1 MNSTVNAA
9 MNAAV
14 GPSLRILLATA
25 ETHPCARADVR
36 VLFGQSLPALGVQ
49 VDLLAL
55 GEMPTDC
62 ATPPS
67 WPGGQSFLRP
77 ARTGLQRLLG
87 DLLQQLSLF
96 RRCTQGYDALVVRD
110 KPVLGIVGFA
120 AARLA
125 RIPFCYWM
133 SYPLPEQYL
142 WLASRRDGSVGA
154 PRRAWL
160 WLRGSVGRLCLEQLL
175 VPHADWLFVQSDAMA
190 AALRRGPLEHDRVSA
205 VPMGVDAA
213 AMPPAAASLPQ
224 PLEGHPVAVY
234 LGTLDRYRCP
244 EIMVDAAARVGRVMP
259 EFRLMIIGE
268 ADEPSDRGWLQR
280 HAAEAGAARWV
291 HFTGR
296 LPFDQA
302 LALAQCAQVG
312 LSPVPRS
319 PLTEVGS
326 PTKAVEYLAC
336 GLPVIC
342 NDQPDQAWV
351 IEQSGGGRVVALD
364 AQSFADAIIATL
376 SDPLAAQAQAE
387 AGRLW
392 VKAHRDYEVLARGVE
407 ACLRALG
414 PSPETCLEP
423 SPEASRPTGIGAP
436 T

>member
-1 MNSTVNAA
+1 MN
-9 MNAAV
+9 
-14 GPSLRILLATA
+14 PSLRILLATA
-25 ETHPCARADVR
+25 EPHPCARPDVR

-55 GEMPTDC
+55 GETPTDC
-62 ATPPS
+62 ASPPP
-67 WPGGQSFLRP
+67 WPGGVAFLRP
-77 ARTGLQRLLG
+77 VRTRMQRLLG

-96 RRCTQGYDALVVRD
+96 RLCTRGYDALVVRD
-110 KPVLGIVGFA
+110 KPVLGIVGLA
-120 AARLA
+120 AARVA
-125 RIPFCYWM
+125 GIRFCYWM

-142 WLASRRDGSVGA
+142 WLAGRRDGSVGVV
-154 PRRAWL
+154 RRVWL
-160 WLRGSVGRLCLEQLL
+160 WLRGMAARFCLEHLL

-190 AALRRGPLEHDRVSA
+190 AALRRGPLKHDRVSA

-213 AMPPAAASLPQ
+213 AMPPAASALPP
-224 PLEGHPVAVY
+224 PLQDHPTAVY

-244 EIMVDAAARVGRVMP
+244 EIMVDSAARVGRVMP
-259 EFRLMIIGE
+259 DFRLMIIGE
-268 ADEPSDRGWLQR
+268 ADEPSDRGWLRR
-280 HAAEAGAARWV
+280 HAVETGAARWV

-351 IEQSGGGRVVALD
+351 VEQSGGGRVVALN
-364 AQSFADAIIATL
+364 AQAFADAIIATL
-376 SDPLAAQAQAE
+376 SDPLAAQAQAQ
-387 AGRLW
+387 AGRRW
-392 VKAHRDYEVLARGVE
+392 VQAHRDYGVLASGVE
-407 ACLRALG
+407 ARLRALV
-414 PSPETCLEP
+414 PSPEP
-423 SPEASRPTGIGAP
+423 SPRSRIGAP

>member
-1 MNSTVNAA
+1 MSST
-9 MNAAV
+9 M
-14 GPSLRILLATA
+14 GSTMSPSLRILLASA
-25 ETHPCARADVR
+25 EAHPCARPDVR
-36 VLFGQSLPALGVQ
+36 VLFGRALPALGVQ

-55 GEMPTDC
+55 AETPTDGV
-62 ATPPS
+62 TPLP
-67 WPGGQSFLRP
+67 WPGGQAFLRP
-77 ARTGLQRLLG
+77 ARTRLRRVLG
-87 DLLQQLSLF
+87 DLQQQLSLF
-96 RRCTQGYDALVVRD
+96 RLCNRGYDALIVRD
-110 KPVLGIVGFA
+110 KPVLGIIGFA

-125 RIPFCYWM
+125 RMPFCYWM

-142 WLASRRDGSVGA
+142 WLASRRDGSMGLA
-154 PRRAWL
+154 RRAWL
-160 WLRGSVGRLCLEQLL
+160 WLRGSLGRLCLERLL

-190 AALRRGPLEHDRVSA
+190 AALRRGPLRHERVSA
-205 VPMGVDAA
+205 VPMGVEAA
-213 AMPPAAASLPQ
+213 AIAPAAASLPR

-234 LGTLDRYRCP
+234 LGTLDRYRRP
-244 EIMVDAAARVGRVMP
+244 EVMVDAAALVGRVMP
-259 EFRLMIIGE
+259 EFRLMVIGE

-280 HAAEAGAARWV
+280 HAVETGAARWV

-302 LALAQCAQVG
+302 LALAQRAQVG

-351 IEQSGGGRVVALD
+351 IAQSGGGRVVPLD
-364 AQSFADAIIATL
+364 AQAFADAIIATL
-376 SDPLAAQAQAE
+376 SDPLAAQAQAD

-392 VKAHRDYEVLARGVE
+392 VKAHRDYDVLARGVE
-407 ACLRALG
+407 ARLRALVR
-414 PSPETCLEP
+414 S
-423 SPEASRPTGIGAP
+423 SAQSRQAGIGEP

>member
-1 MNSTVNAA
+1 MSSTMA
-9 MNAAV
+9 
-14 GPSLRILLATA
+14 PSLRILLATA
-25 ETHPCARADVR
+25 ETHPCARPDVR
-36 VLFGQSLPALGVQ
+36 VLFGQALPALGVQ

-55 GEMPTDC
+55 AETPNDC
-62 ATPPS
+62 LTPPD
-67 WPGGQSFLRP
+67 WPGGQAFLRP
-77 ARTGLQRLLG
+77 ARTRLRRLLG
-87 DLLQQLSLF
+87 DLQQQLSLF
-96 RRCTQGYDALVVRD
+96 RLCNRGYDALIVRD

-142 WLASRRDGSVGA
+142 WLAGHRDGSVGLA
-154 PRRAWL
+154 RRVWL
-160 WLRGSVGRLCLEQLL
+160 WLRGSIGRLCLEHLL
-175 VPHADWLFVQSDAMA
+175 VPHADWVFVQSDAMA
-190 AALRRGPLEHDRVSA
+190 VALRRGPLRHDRVSA

-213 AMPPAAASLPQ
+213 ALPPAAASLPL

-234 LGTLDRYRCP
+234 LGTLDRYRRP
-244 EIMVDAAARVGRVMP
+244 EVMVDAAALVGRVMP
-259 EFRLMIIGE
+259 EFRLMVIGE

-280 HAAEAGAARWV
+280 HAVETGAARWV

-302 LALAQCAQVG
+302 LALAQRAQVG

-351 IEQSGGGRVVALD
+351 VEQSGGGRVVALD
-364 AQSFADAIIATL
+364 ARAFADAIIATV
-376 SDPLAAQAQAE
+376 SDPVAAQAQAE

-392 VKAHRDYEVLARGVE
+392 VKTHRDYEVLARGVE
-407 ACLRALG
+407 ARLRALV
-414 PSPETCLEP
+414 PLSVL
-423 SPEASRPTGIGAP
+423 SRQAGIGAP

>member
-1 MNSTVNAA
+1 MS
-9 MNAAV
+9 
-14 GPSLRILLATA
+14 PSLRILFATA
-25 ETHPCARADVR
+25 EPHPCARPDVR

-55 GEMPTDC
+55 GQTLTDC

-67 WPGGQSFLRP
+67 WPGGVAFLRP
-77 ARTGLQRLLG
+77 ARTRMQRLLG
-87 DLLQQLSLF
+87 DLAQQLSLF
-96 RRCTQGYDALVVRD
+96 RRCSQGYDALVVRD
-110 KPVLGIVGFA
+110 KPVLGVIGFA
-120 AARLA
+120 AARIA
-125 RIPFCYWM
+125 RIRFCYWM

-142 WLASRRDGSVGA
+142 WLARRRDGSLGVA
-154 PRRAWL
+154 RRVWL
-160 WLRGSVGRLCLEQLL
+160 WLRGMAARLCLEHLL

-190 AALRRGPLEHDRVSA
+190 AALRRGPLRHDRVSA

-213 AMPPAAASLPQ
+213 AMPPAAPALPH
-224 PLEGHPVAVY
+224 PLEDHPTAVY

-244 EIMVDAAARVGRVMP
+244 EIMVDAAERVGRVMP
-259 EFRLMIIGE
+259 DFRLMIIGE
-268 ADEPSDRGWLQR
+268 ADEPSDRGWLRR
-280 HAAEAGAARWV
+280 HAVETGAARWV

-364 AQSFADAIIATL
+364 AQAFADAIIATL

-387 AGRLW
+387 AGRRW

-407 ACLRALG
+407 ACLRALAS
-414 PSPETCLEP
+414 SPELSAEP
-423 SPEASRPTGIGAP
+423 SPEAPFEPPPEPAHHRGIGAP

>member
-1 MNSTVNAA
+1 MSSTMA
-9 MNAAV
+9 
-14 GPSLRILLATA
+14 PSLRILLATA
-25 ETHPCARADVR
+25 ETHPCARPDVR
-36 VLFGQSLPALGVQ
+36 VLFGQALPALGVQ

-55 GEMPTDC
+55 AETPNDC
-62 ATPPS
+62 LTPPD
-67 WPGGQSFLRP
+67 WPGGQAFLRP
-77 ARTGLQRLLG
+77 ARTRLRRLLG
-87 DLLQQLSLF
+87 DLQQQLSLF
-96 RRCTQGYDALVVRD
+96 RLCNRGYDALIVRD

-142 WLASRRDGSVGA
+142 WLAGRRDGSVGLA
-154 PRRAWL
+154 RRVWL
-160 WLRGSVGRLCLEQLL
+160 WLRGSIGRLCLEHLL
-175 VPHADWLFVQSDAMA
+175 VPHADWVFVQSDAMA
-190 AALRRGPLEHDRVSA
+190 AALRRGPLRHARVSA

-213 AMPPAAASLPQ
+213 ALPPAAASLPL

-234 LGTLDRYRCP
+234 LGTLDRYRRP
-244 EIMVDAAARVGRVMP
+244 EVMVDAAALVGRVMP
-259 EFRLMIIGE
+259 EFRLMVIGE

-280 HAAEAGAARWV
+280 HAVETGAARWV

-302 LALAQCAQVG
+302 LALAQRAQVG

-351 IEQSGGGRVVALD
+351 VEQSGGGRVVALD
-364 AQSFADAIIATL
+364 ARAFADAIIATV
-376 SDPLAAQAQAE
+376 SDPVAAQAQAE

-392 VKAHRDYEVLARGVE
+392 VKTHRDYEVLARGVE
-407 ACLRALG
+407 ARLRALV
-414 PSPETCLEP
+414 PLSVL
-423 SPEASRPTGIGAP
+423 SRQAGIGAP

>member
-1 MNSTVNAA
+1 MSPTI
-9 MNAAV
+9 
-14 GPSLRILLATA
+14 LRILLATA
-25 ETHPCARADVR
+25 EPHPCARPDVR

-55 GEMPTDC
+55 GETPTAGD
-62 ATPPS
+62 APPP
-67 WPGGQSFLRP
+67 WPGGAAFLRP
-77 ARTGLQRLLG
+77 ARTRLQRLLG
-87 DLLQQLSLF
+87 DLAQQLSLF
-96 RRCTQGYDALVVRD
+96 RRCTQGYDALIVRD

-120 AARLA
+120 AARIA
-125 RIPFCYWM
+125 GIRFCYWM
-133 SYPLPEQYL
+133 SYPLAEQYL
-142 WLASRRDGSVGA
+142 WLAGRRDGSLGVA
-154 PRRAWL
+154 RRLWL
-160 WLRGSVGRLCLEQLL
+160 WSRGTVARFCLEHLL
-175 VPHADWLFVQSDAMA
+175 VPQADWLFVQSDAMA
-190 AALRRGPLEHDRVSA
+190 AALRRGPLRHDRVSA

-213 AMPPAAASLPQ
+213 AMPPAAAALPP
-224 PLEGHPVAVY
+224 PLQGHPTAVY

-259 EFRLMIIGE
+259 EFRLLIIGE
-268 ADEPSDRGWLQR
+268 ADEPSDRGWLRR
-280 HAAEAGAARWV
+280 HAVETGAARWV

-351 IEQSGGGRVVALD
+351 IGQSGGGLVVALD
-364 AQSFADAIIATL
+364 AQAFADAIMATL

-387 AGRLW
+387 AGRRW
-392 VKAHRDYEVLARGVE
+392 VTAHRDYAVLARGVE
-407 ACLRALG
+407 ACLRALA
-414 PSPETCLEP
+414 PPREP
-423 SPEASRPTGIGAP
+423 ARHRGIGAP